1 MKFSIN
7 DLFSKDDII
16 QKTTDFVTFTEKFLF
31 GKFHIL
37 YKASFFIKVIITF
50 TGGYLMA
57 RRRNI

>member
-1 MKFSIN
+1 MKFSVN

-16 QKTTDFVTFTEKFLF
+16 PKTADLVTFTEKFLF
-31 GKFHIL
+31 GRFHIL
-37 YKASFFIKVIITF
+37 CKASFFIKVIITF